1 MQDPAGGVIAEIRTV
16 LRICVELLEGINL
29 MHGGKGVP
37 CNGST
42 QLPEGHRERQPTDR
56 THCHIPAPRTPPLCA
71 SRWARSPLSNPT
83 TPRNTVRLTNTGPL
97 GMTQCC
103 IGSSNYMR
111 GMDQC
116 PVTGCPEPID
126 TLIEAVKGLNVIKYA
141 QLNMTTQR
149 SIPPVVPLGMW
160 SPDIQGGG
168 VQNTAFVNLNAMA
181 ESRSFKNLV
190 WLLTVQNPD
199 GSTYQLMQYIQTVN
213 LKFLAAGPGCPDQVW
228 PHVDANTLHRMNMPP
243 TPTPTPTPNEA
254 GNCFTKCCG
263 CPGHFK
269 EPWCSKVTSFMGPL
283 CSNSKTSCHMCGGEW
298 CTTS

>member
-1 MQDPAGGVIAEIRTV
+1 MGFGNMTIVETPNTAYYVQMLLMVRETYEYSVQVFVPGCGSQRDQQMQQSMGTANNRVT
-16 LRICVELLEGINL
+16 LN
-29 MHGGKGVP
+29 
-37 CNGST
+37 
-42 QLPEGHRERQPTDR
+42 
-56 THCHIPAPRTPPLCA
+56 
-71 SRWARSPLSNPT
+71 
-83 TPRNTVRLTNTGPL
+83 NTGPL
-97 GMTQCC
+97 GKTACC

-111 GMDQC
+111 GVDQC

-126 TLIEAVKGLNVIKYA
+126 TLIEAVKDLNVIKYA

-149 SIPPVVPLGMW
+149 SIPPYVPAGMW
-160 SPDIQGGG
+160 TPDIQGGG

-190 WLLTVQNPD
+190 WLLTVQNKN
-199 GSTYQLMQYIQTVN
+199 GSTYQLMQYIQKVN
-213 LKFLAAGPGCPDQVW
+213 LKFLASGPGCPDHIW
-228 PHVDANTLHRMNMPP
+228 PHVEANTLQRVNMPSTPAPSP
-243 TPTPTPTPNEA
+243 TPAPTPKED
-254 GNCFTKCCG
+254 GNCFTLCCG